1 MRLNKFAHLF
11 TYNGKYW
18 SFNSFNGN
26 LINMDQDTYEHLL
39 SGDVDKINEGSR
51 TFLINTQF
59 IVPDDYDEL
68 KAYNDLIETNK
79 SSDWLSLTIAVTMD
93 CNFNCY
99 YCYEKNY
106 KRNSTMSPKVQEA
119 VVKFAKRMVRP
130 NSGMSIT
137 WYGGEPLLATD
148 VIKNLSYAFKR
159 EGFTLHN
166 NSIIT
171 NGYLLTEENAR
182 MLSEI
187 AGVTTVQ
194 ITLDGPK
201 EVHDK
206 RRVLEG
212 GQGTYDVIMQNIKNN
227 AHFFQQ
233 ITVRINADKSNIH
246 DVAKLVEE
254 IKRECPPNVQPY
266 LSLVRADNGETS
278 EDYFSDKEYADAF
291 MEYLYISNPLPRPF
305 FGCTA
310 TMENGWGIDPE
321 GNLYKCWEETG
332 NTKLAIG
339 NVFEGVTDYK
349 RYTEWLNYGV
359 DAFPE
364 QCKACAV
371 LPTCGAGYCPL
382 RILFPEESAVGLQC
396 QPQKWYLQR
405 MLEYWIDNNTGN
417 KQQNKVSCNQY
428 NANDFW
434 QRTTL
439 FYSWL
444 WNKAKENFKENIKS
458 LQTSL
463 TKKE

>member
-1 MRLNKFAHLF
+1 MRLNRFAHLF
-11 TYNGKYW
+11 TYKGKYW

-26 LINMDQDTYEHLL
+26 LINMDQDTYKYLL
-39 SGDVDKINEGSR
+39 SGDIDKINEGSR

-99 YCYEKNY
+99 YCYEKDY
-106 KRNSTMSPKVQEA
+106 RRHSKMSETVQKA
-119 VVKFAKRMVRP
+119 VVQFAKRMIRP

-137 WYGGEPLLATD
+137 WYGGEPLLAAD
-148 VIKNLSYAFKR
+148 VIENLSYMFERA
-159 EGFTLHN
+159 GFQLHD

-171 NGYLLTEENAR
+171 NGYLLTDSNAR
-182 MLSEI
+182 MLSSV

-194 ITLDGPK
+194 VTIDGTK
-201 EVHDK
+201 DIHDK
-206 RRVLEG
+206 RRTLEG
-212 GQGTYDVIMQNIKNN
+212 GQGTYDAIVQNIKDN
-227 AHFFQQ
+227 AHYFRQ
-233 ITVRINADKSNIH
+233 INVRINADKSNLK
-246 DVAKLVEE
+246 DVANL
-254 IKRECPPNVQPY
+254 IKTLKEECPPNVYPY
-266 LSLVRADNGETS
+266 FSLVRADNGEEN
-278 EDYFSDKEYADAF
+278 EDYFNDKEYADAF
-291 MEYLYISNPLPRPF
+291 MEHLYIGNPLPRPYY
-305 FGCTA
+305 GCTA

-332 NTKLAIG
+332 NTKHIVG

-349 RYTEWLNYGV
+349 RYSKWLSYGL

-405 MLEYWIDNNTGN
+405 MLEYWIDNNTG
-417 KQQNKVSCNQY
+417 KQTSKVTCSQY

-434 QRTTL
+434 QRTAL

-444 WNKAKENFKENIKS
+444 WNKAKENFKENIQS